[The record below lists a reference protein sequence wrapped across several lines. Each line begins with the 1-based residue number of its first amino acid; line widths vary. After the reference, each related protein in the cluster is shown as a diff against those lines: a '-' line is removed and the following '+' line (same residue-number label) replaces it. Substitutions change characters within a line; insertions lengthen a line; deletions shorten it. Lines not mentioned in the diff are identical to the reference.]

1 MIEHYG
7 KDVEKDGK
15 EGQNR
20 QIGGCTKKHGWVKIG
35 GKSRPPK
42 VIAAQLPPNL
52 RKNGAPIR
60 TRTWAP

>member
-20 QIGGCTKKHGWVKIG
+20 QIGGCPKKINRVGQNWW
-35 GKSRPPK
+35 K
-42 VIAAQLPPNL
+42 VLVP
-52 RKNGAPIR
+52 
-60 TRTWAP
+60 